1 MEPLYTIAECVSWCI
16 GYQIL
21 HEMPQILNELLFL
34 RTLKIILHSI
44 LHCAQETMNF
54 KMNYTREACTIFLLL
69 VHDAQH
75 MRTTR
80 SNRVLVLCFLASNHG
95 STNSQSFDIAINL
108 DIIASSK
115 LTPMT
120 IFQNDQELRPIIET
134 IGMSLGV
141 LQLDKDSTMSR

>member
-44 LHCAQETMNF
+44 LYCAQEKMTF
-54 KMNYTREACTIFLLL
+54 KMNYTREACTRFLLL

-75 MRTTR
+75 MRMTH
-80 SNRVLVLCFLASNHG
+80 SNRVLVLCFLASNYG
-95 STNSQSFDIAINL
+95 STNS
-108 DIIASSK
+108 
-115 LTPMT
+115 
-120 IFQNDQELRPIIET
+120 
-134 IGMSLGV
+134 
-141 LQLDKDSTMSR
+141 